1 MNTENQARLQI
12 LSQIWEVIQTQT
24 ARIEQTLERV
34 LDEDASLAE
43 RIHTLL
49 HVQGIT
55 VIQIITPLSLT
66 ISTIVLAITGVFG
79 GGWSPATSGPS
90 PLKDEETLKN
100 WLNKQ
105 KDDVKRLAMKVV
117 EASLA
122 IVGSVAGA
130 ILIFLSK
137 AVVFVAEH
145 TWGLI
150 VLATRFIGVWLMW
163 KVVTEN
169 RTIV

>member
-1 MNTENQARLQI
+1 
-12 LSQIWEVIQTQT
+12 
-24 ARIEQTLERV
+24 
-34 LDEDASLAE
+34 
-43 RIHTLL
+43 
-49 HVQGIT
+49 
-55 VIQIITPLSLT
+55 
-66 ISTIVLAITGVFG
+66 
-79 GGWSPATSGPS
+79 
-90 PLKDEETLKN
+90 
-100 WLNKQ
+100 
-105 KDDVKRLAMKVV
+105 MKVV

-145 TWGLI
+145 TWGFI

>member
-1 MNTENQARLQI
+1 
-12 LSQIWEVIQTQT
+12 
-24 ARIEQTLERV
+24 
-34 LDEDASLAE
+34 
-43 RIHTLL
+43 
-49 HVQGIT
+49 
-55 VIQIITPLSLT
+55 
-66 ISTIVLAITGVFG
+66 
-79 GGWSPATSGPS
+79 
-90 PLKDEETLKN
+90 
-100 WLNKQ
+100 
-105 KDDVKRLAMKVV
+105 MKVV

>member
-1 MNTENQARLQI
+1 
-12 LSQIWEVIQTQT
+12 
-24 ARIEQTLERV
+24 
-34 LDEDASLAE
+34 
-43 RIHTLL
+43 
-49 HVQGIT
+49 
-55 VIQIITPLSLT
+55 
-66 ISTIVLAITGVFG
+66 
-79 GGWSPATSGPS
+79 
-90 PLKDEETLKN
+90 
-100 WLNKQ
+100 
-105 KDDVKRLAMKVV
+105 MKVV

-150 VLATRFIGVWLMW
+150 VLATRFIG